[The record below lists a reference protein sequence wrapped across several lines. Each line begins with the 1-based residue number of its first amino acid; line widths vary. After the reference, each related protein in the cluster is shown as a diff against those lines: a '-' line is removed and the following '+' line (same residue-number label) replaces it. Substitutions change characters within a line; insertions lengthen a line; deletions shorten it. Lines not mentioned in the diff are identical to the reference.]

1 MPSHYGHSKDKLKV
15 KKKKKKGNAEL
26 AAMTPPFDKVTRGDV
41 IKAAQK
47 RSK

>member
-1 MPSHYGHSKDKLKV
+1 MPSHYGHSKDKLKM

-26 AAMTPPFDKVTRGDV
+26 AAMTPPFNKVTRGDV
-41 IKAAQK
+41 IKAAKK

>member
-1 MPSHYGHSKDKLKV
+1 MPSHYGHSKDKLKM
-15 KKKKKKGNAEL
+15 KKKKKGNAKL

-47 RSK
+47 RKK